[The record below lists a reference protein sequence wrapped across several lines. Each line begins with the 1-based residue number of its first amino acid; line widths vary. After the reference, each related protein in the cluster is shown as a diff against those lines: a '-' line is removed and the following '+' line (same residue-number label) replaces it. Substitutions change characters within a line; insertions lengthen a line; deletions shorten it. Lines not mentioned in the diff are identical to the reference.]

1 MIGRYE
7 QSRLKKLPAY
17 SAANDLQN
25 MILMHHMPDNKLL
38 RQLYAESEVR
48 QVKAILENF
57 YANRSVQKVRAYND
71 NAQSNLYKAM
81 KKLALPKYS
90 VMCTKLLLSEIP
102 DKEELKQLFG
112 EFAENVEI
120 ILELYMAYKLKRKCL
135 TNRICHPYRTACL
148 ANILGYDQ
156 SGDGMYASIMMEHD
170 AIEDLLFV
178 MGESSDHKGLKS
190 LEIYINRYIPEQ
202 IKEPVSLLT
211 NYYSIILGYLEFL
224 YSISDEKIT
233 KEGLLRGLSFIK
245 GKSSLLRNHVEK
257 LAQLISENEI
267 GEPILSK
274 AKSLAYKNLY
284 IPELAALAVQ
294 KDNYRL
300 LESKML
306 DLADNAAGLQSV
318 SDVDRIN
325 GILKL
330 NLWSQQAYNLHSQF
344 GPLNNY
350 VMEIFNEALLLSQV
364 LIVRDLLSPV
374 YKTSYLVS
382 ALEKIKLLKEVLY
395 V

>member
-1 MIGRYE
+1 
-7 QSRLKKLPAY
+7 
-17 SAANDLQN
+17 
-25 MILMHHMPDNKLL
+25 
-38 RQLYAESEVR
+38 
-48 QVKAILENF
+48 
-57 YANRSVQKVRAYND
+57 
-71 NAQSNLYKAM
+71 M